1 MWSYWFD
8 RPTQRTLPL
17 TDEQRAD
24 RDRKAAHAGRS
35 RAKAKAGRRAA
46 RKARGR

>member
-8 RPTQRTLPL
+8 RPTQRPQPL
-17 TDEQRAD
+17 TDEQRTD
-24 RDRKAAHAGRS
+24 RDRKAAHAARS